1 MQICTDSQAWL
12 AKKAGVLQVGVEIS
26 TAVLVAR
33 APQPG
38 GSGYYYIWDADDNP
52 LNDLPT
58 VTGIDQLRQRCEDFG
73 LRILRLPGASVVDSV
88 LRPLLQDAGYDL
100 SRGSGVPLG
109 MDYNMRN
116 DYQSLD
122 DASTAVT
129 DVFAELHDSFGYQGD
144 HESDQTGDKQHLAG
158 FGWARSEADVGVED
172 WGFQHPMQALICM
185 TPA

>member
-73 LRILRLPGASVVDSV
+73 LRILRLPAASVVDSV

-100 SRGSGVPLG
+100 SRGSGVPLVFF
-109 MDYNMRN
+109 
-116 DYQSLD
+116 
-122 DASTAVT
+122 STIGQ
-129 DVFAELHDSFGYQGD
+129 FPF
-144 HESDQTGDKQHLAG
+144 SDGRCWLRCKIILKCIHL
-158 FGWARSEADVGVED
+158 FIV
-172 WGFQHPMQALICM
+172 L
-185 TPA
+185 